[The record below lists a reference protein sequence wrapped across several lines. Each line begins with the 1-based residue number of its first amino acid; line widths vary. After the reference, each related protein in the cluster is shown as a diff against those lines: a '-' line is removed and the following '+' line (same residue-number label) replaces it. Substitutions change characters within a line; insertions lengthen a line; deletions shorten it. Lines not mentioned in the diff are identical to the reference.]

1 MLKNAYI
8 QDFQNIQEDSSQTIT
23 NDSILQS
30 IVAFFITT
38 AWHSNWINILIKWN
52 YFGLDTFRLK
62 YSRVHVSSQITAVN
76 KTVNVM

>member
-38 AWHSNWINILIKWN
+38 A
-52 YFGLDTFRLK
+52 
-62 YSRVHVSSQITAVN
+62 
-76 KTVNVM
+76 